1 MNKLISPGGS
11 GKQNIAVV
19 TLIPKMVLTKGERRT
34 SIHIWWQRIDS
45 KENKEDSKNWIP
57 SLAEAPAVF
66 EKASLEDIIL
76 EQAELRIH

>member
-1 MNKLISPGGS
+1 ME
-11 GKQNIAVV
+11 
-19 TLIPKMVLTKGERRT
+19 GE
-34 SIHIWWQRIDS
+34 
-45 KENKEDSKNWIP
+45 KEPKEDSKNGIP